1 MNVFFHIYN
10 FASSYSKTSEV
21 VGSEEKKWI
30 AIFHNNTYFTVQ
42 PPIAIEYG
50 WQFRLLNCHKI
61 NFSVFFQQKIG
72 ILKWFSAFKPKS
84 CFAFSFHDNTY
95 IDIGLRFLHPMP
107 AVFIYT
113 YIFGFKYFHK
123 RLFGMKMLLFSFIC
137 NNQLK
142 HTNHKLDETHIQRF
156 QHLAKHSFAKLLVC
170 CVSFFVFEIWQ
181 HKQVFPLQQFLQK
194 KNKFFNKRITKK
206 NCIYQKQKI
215 LANLR

>member
-1 MNVFFHIYN
+1 MLIFCCNIFSFVCNPMAINFECFFHIYN
-10 FASSYSKTSEV
+10 FASSSSKTSEV
-21 VGSEEKKWI
+21 VGSEEKSELP
-30 AIFHNNTYFTVQ
+30 FFTIINISLSSQQLPSNRLAVSFVKLPQ
-42 PPIAIEYG
+42 N
-50 WQFRLLNCHKI
+50 QFFC
-61 NFSVFFQQKIG
+61 FFQQKIG

-170 CVSFFVFEIWQ
+170 CVSFFVFEI
-181 HKQVFPLQQFLQK
+181 
-194 KNKFFNKRITKK
+194 
-206 NCIYQKQKI
+206 
-215 LANLR
+215 